1 MIDASEKELHLAKK
15 YLGREYTEVQF
26 NYLLVQN
33 GIDKKR
39 MESILEYMAH
49 GEPMVVAAKLVLMYI
64 IIHFGFC
71 LAYSIAAFNVG

>member
-1 MIDASEKELHLAKK
+1 MNASEKEMELARK

-39 MESILEYMAH
+39 MESILEYMSYS
-49 GEPMVVAAKLVLMYI
+49 EPMVIAAKLMLLYI
-64 IIHFGFC
+64 MIHFGLC
-71 LAYSIAAFNVG
+71 LAYSIAAFNAG

>member
-1 MIDASEKELHLAKK
+1 MIDASEKELQLAKK

-33 GIDKKR
+33 GIDKNR
-39 MESILEYMAH
+39 RESILEYMSYS
-49 GEPMVVAAKLVLMYI
+49 EPMVVAAKLVLMYI

-71 LAYSIAAFNVG
+71 LAYSIAAFSVG